1 MATAATALN
10 YNQQAANIETHE
22 ADGQSIPPLITQQ
35 MFGGDGPTVDPI
47 LKLHRARG
55 KNAFVAVVTMKP
67 IIENGK
73 SRMVP
78 TSDCAIL
85 VSDLDNIFPEFK
97 AEVDQLD
104 ADSQWFYSINSF
116 YKPRPGPGR
125 GIAGLPRALRKK
137 WAASYLTCLFCD
149 IDGYNV
155 GLDFGT
161 LLGRIIS
168 LQDAGKFPPAS
179 VIKRSGRGAWLYW
192 FLKDKPDTDQ
202 PPTAHAHRQVLWSL
216 LQREINDRLS
226 VIGAD
231 IGAKNVSRITRF
243 PGSYNPKSGLR
254 VVYWIQ
260 GGEDGKG
267 FMYTMEQ
274 MADLLGVVIE
284 EPRTGGKRSDRARN
298 PGATD
303 AVTLRLRDF
312 QILRDLRGGGF
323 DYGCRNIACVI
334 YTWLLAKKGFRPDV
348 IAKEVTRLGR
358 ACRPPLDSERIETDV
373 KSGMDMAK
381 HPRKKDAGCRDATI
395 AAELRVTDDE
405 ARELPRFWR
414 GGLPPGVPRII
425 VSRFQRRNL
434 IRDILAAVAPRRL
447 SCSDVQTS
455 LLFRGVKVG
464 KMTVARDMNLIFGPR
479 KPGSVQL
486 LLTQATTEGEG
497 KMIRM

>member
-1 MATAATALN
+1 MAT
-10 YNQQAANIETHE
+10 
-22 ADGQSIPPLITQQ
+22 Q

-55 KNAFVAVVTMKP
+55 KNAYVAVVTMKSVTD
-67 IIENGK
+67 ENGRFK
-73 SRMVP
+73 MVP
-78 TSDCAIL
+78 TNDCAIP
-85 VSDLDNIFPEFK
+85 VGDLDNVFPEFK
-97 AEVDQLD
+97 TQVDQLD
-104 ADSQWFYSINSF
+104 ADEQWFYSINSF
-116 YKPRPGPGR
+116 YKARPGPGR
-125 GIAGLPRALRKK
+125 GIGGLPRALRKK

-155 GLDFGT
+155 GLDFGA
-161 LLGRIIS
+161 LLGRIVT

-202 PPTAHAHRQVLWSL
+202 PPTAHAHRQVMWSL
-216 LQREINDRLS
+216 LQREINDHLS
-226 VIGAD
+226 EIGAD

-284 EPRTGGKRSDRARN
+284 EPPPRHAGERHRTGNA
-298 PGATD
+298 GAAD

-312 QILRDLRGGGF
+312 QILRDMRGGGF
-323 DYGCRNIACVI
+323 DDGCRNIACTI
-334 YTWLLAKKGFRPDV
+334 YTWLLFKKGFRPDV
-348 IAKEVTRLGR
+348 IRKEVMRLGR
-358 ACRPPLDSERIETDV
+358 ACRPPLDHHRIDV
-373 KSGMDMAK
+373 DIESGTDMAK
-381 HPRKKDAGCRDATI
+381 HPPKKGAGWRDAAI
-395 AAELRVTDDE
+395 AAKLKVTDDE

-414 GGLPPGVPRII
+414 GGLPPGVERII
-425 VSRFQRRNL
+425 VTQFQRRAL
-434 IRDILAAVAPRRL
+434 VRDILAAVAPRRL
-447 SCSDVQTS
+447 SCSDVQTM
-455 LLFRGVKVG
+455 LLFRGVKVA
-464 KMTVARDMNLIFGPR
+464 KKTVARDMNLICGPR

-486 LLTQATTEGEG
+486 LLTEATA
-497 KMIRM
+497 